1 MSIIEGV
8 RSYYRLF
15 GSYGVYLV
23 TRARLSHKPMEVA
36 VKCDRILY
44 PIYLRLRTT
53 DISLFEEIIVNP
65 EYEFESSR
73 EPAVVV
79 DAGANIGLTSVYFAN
94 RYPQAKIISIE
105 PETSN
110 YSMLTKN
117 TAAYPNIV
125 PVQAALWKADTFV
138 SLSDPG
144 SGNWGFQT
152 GESKGSVTS
161 GSTVRGLTVDTL
173 MREQS
178 VDYIDVLKIDIEGS
192 EKEVFESCAPWIDCV
207 GILIVELHDR
217 WKSGCS
223 RNVYSATKD
232 FPIKWTR
239 GETTYFFRSEYC
251 PSQSRSTKTVTGANT
266 ESPARSLGRSKILV
280 VQS

>member
-1 MSIIEGV
+1 
-8 RSYYRLF
+8 
-15 GSYGVYLV
+15 
-23 TRARLSHKPMEVA
+23 MEVA
-36 VKCDRILY
+36 VTYNGILY
-44 PIYLRLRTT
+44 PIHLRLRTT

-65 EYEFESSR
+65 EYEFESGR
-73 EPAVVV
+73 EPAVII

-125 PVQAALWKADTFV
+125 PIQAALWKTDTFV
-138 SLSDPG
+138 ALNDPG

-152 GESKGSVTS
+152 GESKGSATP
-161 GSTVRGLTVDTL
+161 GSTVRGLTIDTL

-178 VDYIDVLKIDIEGS
+178 VDYIDVLKVDIEGS
-192 EKEVFESCAPWIDCV
+192 EKEVFESYVSWIDRI

-223 RNVYSATKD
+223 QNVYTAAKG
-232 FPIKWTR
+232 FPVKWTR

-251 PSQSRSTKTVTGANT
+251 PPQSRSTTLALSTDTKRPTR
-266 ESPARSLGRSKILV
+266 PLARSRILT